1 MQRRHLGDAM
11 AVVFVRRAQR
21 HIAAGN
27 VGDGNVPRRGGSGHR
42 ENLKA
47 VAQQQHRVGAVGGKI
62 GVKYLDGAC
71 NGAPHRLGFL
81 LRKNRQTG
89 RDGHT
94 VLLNFLH
101 SLPQTGAQMRARH
114 QQAQH
119 TRVMQTADNR
129 Q

>member
-1 MQRRHLGDAM
+1 MQRRHFGDAM

-42 ENLKA
+42 ENFKA

-62 GVKYLDGAC
+62 VIKYLDGAR
-71 NGAPHRLGFL
+71 NDAAHRLGFL
-81 LRKNRQTG
+81 LRKNRQTS
-89 RDGHT
+89 RDGHA
-94 VLLNFLH
+94 VLLDFLH
-101 SLPQTGAQMRARH
+101 GLPQTGAQMRARH

-119 TRVMQTADNR
+119 ARPVQAADDR